1 MRTARYLIQSLV
13 IFAFTGSVDAREST
27 EISPSASDGRLRVW
41 CKDGSIF
48 RGEIIELVPKSYVLL
63 QLSGGR
69 SIKIEWSKI
78 LKTQGTEDAEA
89 RPIQTPSAAQP
100 PKPTLTPQAV
110 PPKPTPPSAP
120 PPSNAV
126 TTSTAISQVANTQ
139 EPSTATASTPSVSS
153 FPIVTVRTTG
163 MKSGAYLEYRA
174 KTLEIDGP
182 VWPVPLGDQTI
193 EEWKPLCS
201 VPCVAKID
209 PELPIRLRG
218 PSIQPTGR
226 IWIPSRA
233 SRYEM
238 EISPGHS
245 GIRTGA
251 WFSFG
256 FGLGLLFTGSMVLGV
271 GKHDAGTEPMSLR
284 MLVPGGVTAGIGMAG
299 LIASIPLF
307 AKSATTVEF
316 YRE

>member
-1 MRTARYLIQSLV
+1 MRTTRCIFQCLILFALV
-13 IFAFTGSVDAREST
+13 GSVDARESA
-27 EISPSASDGRLRVW
+27 EITTSATDGRMRVW

-48 RGEIIELVPKSYVLL
+48 RGEIIELVPKSYVVL

-69 SIKIEWSKI
+69 TIKIEWSKI
-78 LKTQGTEDAEA
+78 LRTQGTDEGDA
-89 RPIQTPSAAQP
+89 RPIP
-100 PKPTLTPQAV
+100 PPPV
-110 PPKPTPPSAP
+110 PPSPKSTQPTAPPPPSAI
-120 PPSNAV
+120 
-126 TTSTAISQVANTQ
+126 TTQTLVPQTTVITEA
-139 EPSTATASTPSVSS
+139 PSTSTASTPSVSS
-153 FPIVTVRTTG
+153 LPVVTVRTTG
-163 MKSGAYLEYRA
+163 MNSGAYIEYRA

-238 EISPGHS
+238 EISPGRS
-245 GIRTGA
+245 GLRTGA

-256 FGLGLLFTGSMVLGV
+256 FGLGFFFTGAMVLAV
-271 GKHDAGTEPMSLR
+271 GKHDAGSEPMSLR
-284 MLVPGGVTAGIGMAG
+284 MLVPGGITAGIGMAG